1 MRDVV
6 FMIGFGMLVAGLL
19 AWDWRV
25 ALVVGGVVLMAVSL
39 AGAMRGRS

>member
-39 AGAMRGRS
+39 AGAWRGKT